1 MQSVL
6 SHLLVTVAQSLMTQS
21 RHDFCVAHMCVA
33 DPDVFRLQ
41 VGAFPPAVMHRSEYP
56 EAKVK
61 KLYMQALRLVRSPHD
76 RPFAVQISWR

>member
-1 MQSVL
+1 M
-6 SHLLVTVAQSLMTQS
+6 LLTLA
-21 RHDFCVAHMCVA
+21 RFW
-33 DPDVFRLQ
+33 LQ

-76 RPFAVQISWR
+76 RPFAVQISWRQIPRLFCSHRLLPSAEASLFWHD

>member
-1 MQSVL
+1 M
-6 SHLLVTVAQSLMTQS
+6 LLTLA
-21 RHDFCVAHMCVA
+21 RFW
-33 DPDVFRLQ
+33 LQ

-61 KLYMQALRLVRSPHD
+61 KLYMQALRLVRSPHG

>member
-1 MQSVL
+1 MTCM
-6 SHLLVTVAQSLMTQS
+6 LLTLV
-21 RHDFCVAHMCVA
+21 RFW
-33 DPDVFRLQ
+33 LQ

>member
-1 MQSVL
+1 MYVDG
-6 SHLLVTVAQSLMTQS
+6 T
-21 RHDFCVAHMCVA
+21 C
-33 DPDVFRLQ
+33 FRLQ